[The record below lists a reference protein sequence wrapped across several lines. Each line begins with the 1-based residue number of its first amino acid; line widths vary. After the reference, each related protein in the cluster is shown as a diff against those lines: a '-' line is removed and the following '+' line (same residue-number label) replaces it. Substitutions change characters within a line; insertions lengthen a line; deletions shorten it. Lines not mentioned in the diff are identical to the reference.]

1 MNVIDMHCD
10 SLLTVSEKKGLLSA
24 YNVSSVYTFLQFFAA
39 FVPRDGRPADIRR
52 RELMRLLEV
61 YVSETR
67 RLGLMHVRDSREL
80 SEALCLARPSSM
92 FTVEGGGG
100 LFADSA
106 ELDTLAALGMKVMG
120 LVWDTNELGASA
132 WDKNDTGLTEDGRK
146 MVERLS
152 ETGVIIDVSHMS
164 DKTFYDTLD
173 VTSYPVIA
181 THSNFRDVADSRR
194 NLTLD
199 MAKRIAARGGVIGLN
214 LYPSFVADKD
224 ACIEG
229 IFPHIDYALGKLG
242 EDTLAFGFDIDGTDG
257 KYPHGIDERESIHD
271 RVIELLCSRYPER
284 IVEKIAWRNAADF
297 LAANL

>member
-1 MNVIDMHCD
+1 M
-10 SLLTVSEKKGLLSA
+10 
-24 YNVSSVYTFLQFFAA
+24 
-39 FVPRDGRPADIRR
+39 
-52 RELMRLLEV
+52 
-61 YVSETR
+61 
-67 RLGLMHVRDSREL
+67 
-80 SEALCLARPSSM
+80 
-92 FTVEGGGG
+92 
-100 LFADSA
+100 
-106 ELDTLAALGMKVMG
+106 
-120 LVWDTNELGASA
+120 
-132 WDKNDTGLTEDGRK
+132 
-146 MVERLS
+146 
-152 ETGVIIDVSHMS
+152 
-164 DKTFYDTLD
+164 
-173 VTSYPVIA
+173 TSYPVIA

-224 ACIEG
+224 ACIED

-271 RVIELLCSRYPER
+271 RVIELLLSRYPER